1 MDSKNS
7 NRIQHAIN
15 TINSATT
22 DSRET
27 AEWLLD
33 LIEQLEEIRGEHTS
47 ETRVDAWRKM
57 LRG

>member
-15 TINSATT
+15 TINSVTT

>member
-1 MDSKNS
+1 MDSKNN
-7 NRIQHAIN
+7 NRIQHAIS
-15 TINSATT
+15 TINSVTT

-47 ETRVDAWRKM
+47 ETRIDVWRKT